1 MKFETIEDIDA
12 PQDFTFACFTDFIR
26 YEILA
31 RNYGADLRRVGGF
44 TEISEGATWRGSIPV
59 QGRTRGVEAEVSRYS
74 PSEYARIDSAVGG
87 MNVVFEMRF
96 EALADEKTKL
106 IAVAE
111 LQAKTLAARLV
122 IQSAKLARKR
132 VQAKITSKIVALA
145 NEYEDAWRRERG

>member
-1 MKFETIEDIDA
+1 MKFETIEEIDA
-12 PQDFTFACFTDFIR
+12 PRDFTFARFTDYTR
-26 YEILA
+26 YENLA
-31 RNYGADLRRVGGF
+31 RSYGADLRRVGGF
-44 TEISEGATWRGSIPV
+44 VEVSEGATWRGSIPI
-59 QGRTRGVEAEVSRYS
+59 QGRTRGVEAEVTKYS
-74 PSEYARIDSAVGG
+74 PADYARIDTAVGG

-96 EALADEKTKL
+96 EPLADEKTRL

>member
-1 MKFETIEDIDA
+1 MKFETIEEVDA
-12 PQDFTFACFTDFIR
+12 PQDFTFGRFTDFCR
-26 YEILA
+26 YEKLA
-31 RNYGADLRRVGGF
+31 HSYGAELRRVGGF
-44 TEISEGATWRGSIPV
+44 AEIGEGATWRGSIPIK
-59 QGRTRGVEAEVSRYS
+59 GRTRGVEAVVTSYD
-74 PSEYARIDSAVGG
+74 PSDHARIDTAVGG

-96 EALADEKTKL
+96 EALGDEKTKL

-132 VQAKITSKIVALA
+132 LQAKITSKIVALA